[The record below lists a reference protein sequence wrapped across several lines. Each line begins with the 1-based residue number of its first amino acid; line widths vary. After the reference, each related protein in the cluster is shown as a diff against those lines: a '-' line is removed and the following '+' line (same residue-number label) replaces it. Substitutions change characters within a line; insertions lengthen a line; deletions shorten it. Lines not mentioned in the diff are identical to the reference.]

1 MPPKPP
7 QSTKLIV
14 LKKVK
19 MSESDLIIHGLTVNG
34 SRLHLLARGALRS
47 RKRFGGGVLEPSHY
61 IEIEY
66 NPPGEHSQMG
76 VLLEA
81 KIIDSFEGLRKDYD
95 RLDTALRLLEVI
107 ERSSPGGEMHGS
119 FDLLG
124 NALKSL
130 DAGHRQDR
138 VELQFLIKLLS
149 IHGLLEREDWMT
161 DFLKLPMRTEMD
173 ASLLKFTNAPKIDW
187 ARQQVRQFLEGI

>member
-1 MPPKPP
+1 M
-7 QSTKLIV
+7 IV

-47 RKRFGGGVLEPSHY
+47 RKRFGGGVLEPSHF
-61 IEIEY
+61 IEAEFT
-66 NPPGEHSQMG
+66 PPAETQQIG

-81 KIIDSFEGLRKDYD
+81 RILDSFEGLRTDYD
-95 RLDTALRLLEVI
+95 RLETALRLLDLI
-107 ERSSPGGEMHGS
+107 DRSSPGGEMPGT

-130 DAGHRQDR
+130 DLGQRQDR

-149 IHGLLEREDWMT
+149 IHGSLDREEWMT
-161 DFLKLPMRTEMD
+161 DFLKYPIRNGADE
-173 ASLLKFTNAPKIDW
+173 SLLKYTNAPKLDW
-187 ARQQVRQFLEGI
+187 ARHQVKQFLEGHL